1 MLIKVI
7 QSTPEARHLWL
18 KRVDALK
25 AGSNLLAEKPDRALW
40 SHKDMRVW
48 RYATA
53 ISRRMERLN

>member
-1 MLIKVI
+1 MLIRVI
-7 QSTPEARHLWL
+7 QTKPEARHLWA

-25 AGSNLLAEKPDRALW
+25 AGSILLAEKPDRELW
-40 SHKDMRVW
+40 SDKELRLW